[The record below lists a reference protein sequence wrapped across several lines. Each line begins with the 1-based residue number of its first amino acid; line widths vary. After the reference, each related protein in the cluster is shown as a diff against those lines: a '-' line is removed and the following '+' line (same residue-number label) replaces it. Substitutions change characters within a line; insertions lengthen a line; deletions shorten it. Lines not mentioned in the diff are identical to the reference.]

1 MSTILPIDAFF
12 YGVLGLILGI
22 FLSWEFYK
30 YMNEKKA
37 ISKIIDTAMIENNV
51 FELEALSMDLIQL
64 VSKIMDSSEELSS
77 QVVNVR
83 DIELDLKSLYDLE
96 KINNIDVPSEV
107 DVLEIDE

>member
-1 MSTILPIDAFF
+1 
-12 YGVLGLILGI
+12 
-22 FLSWEFYK
+22 
-30 YMNEKKA
+30 MNENKA

-77 QVVNVR
+77 QVVNAR
-83 DIELDLKSLYDLE
+83 DIELNLKSLYDLE
-96 KINNIDVPSEV
+96 KTNNIDVPSEV

>member
-1 MSTILPIDAFF
+1 MSTILPIDALF

-22 FLSWEFYK
+22 ILSREFYK
-30 YMNEKKA
+30 YMNENKA

-64 VSKIMDSSEELSS
+64 VSKIMDSSEELNS

-96 KINNIDVPSEV
+96 KTNNIDSSSDV
-107 DVLEIDE
+107 DVLETDE

>member
-1 MSTILPIDAFF
+1 
-12 YGVLGLILGI
+12 
-22 FLSWEFYK
+22 
-30 YMNEKKA
+30 MNEKKA
-37 ISKIIDTAMIENNV
+37 ISKIIDTAMIENSV

-96 KINNIDVPSEV
+96 KTNNIDVPSEV
-107 DVLEIDE
+107 DVLETDE